1 MSNKIKFLVF
11 ETFYSARESERG
23 IYLTDA
29 LNKDAVLS
37 KWQSIY
43 CIGDDTSVE
52 TADGNRVELDDIVE
66 ISDDE
71 FEVLNKYIEK
81 L

>member
-1 MSNKIKFLVF
+1 MKFLVF
-11 ETFYSARESERG
+11 ETFYSANECQRG
-23 IYLTDA
+23 NYLADEI
-29 LNKDAVLS
+29 NKDAVLC

-43 CIGDDTSVE
+43 CIEDDTSAE

-66 ISDDE
+66 ISESE
-71 FEVLNKYIEK
+71 FEILNKYIEK